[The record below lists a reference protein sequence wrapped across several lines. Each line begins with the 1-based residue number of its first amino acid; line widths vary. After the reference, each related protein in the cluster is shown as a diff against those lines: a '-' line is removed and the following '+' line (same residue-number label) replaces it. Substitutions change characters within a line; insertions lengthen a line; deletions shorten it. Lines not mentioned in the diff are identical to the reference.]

1 MQCEENEM
9 CNFRSITKI
18 IIFFKMFKK
27 IRKIKG
33 FVSFPSVILLS
44 EAWKET
50 SLKGIFRFA
59 DTINQLKDL
68 LHRKDKVH

>member
-18 IIFFKMFKK
+18 IIFLKMFKK

-33 FVSFPSVILLS
+33 FVSFPLLYCLTKLL
-44 EAWKET
+44 KET
-50 SLKGIFRFA
+50 SLKGSFRFS

-68 LHRKDKVH
+68 LHRQDKVH